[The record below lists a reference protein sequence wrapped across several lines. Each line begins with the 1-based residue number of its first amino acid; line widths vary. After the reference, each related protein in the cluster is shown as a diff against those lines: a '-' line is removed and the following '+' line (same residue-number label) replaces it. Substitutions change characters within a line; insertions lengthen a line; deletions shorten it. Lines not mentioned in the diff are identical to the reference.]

1 MIEVRVGKSCPV
13 KSGVIAERS
22 TRDVVKR
29 DERWELASDNER
41 AKNTEVNTGASERWV
56 TESKKRADDEG
67 PEEEG
72 RVKSKEMVGNSWTVF
87 KVILGH
93 K

>member
-1 MIEVRVGKSCPV
+1 MIDVRVGKSCPV

-41 AKNTEVNTGASERWV
+41 AKNTEVTHRGQR
-56 TESKKRADDEG
+56 T
-67 PEEEG
+67 
-72 RVKSKEMVGNSWTVF
+72 M
-87 KVILGH
+87 GH
-93 K
+93 RE

>member
-1 MIEVRVGKSCPV
+1 MSNKKWRDRIT
-13 KSGVIAERS
+13 ERS

-29 DERWELASDNER
+29 DERWEFASDNER
-41 AKNTEVNTGASERWV
+41 GKNTEVTTGASERCA
-56 TESKKRADDEG
+56 TECKKRADDEG

-72 RVKSKEMVGNSWTVF
+72 RVKSKEIVGNSWTVF